1 MFARRKREPRGPAQR
16 DALRALGRFLAD
28 AGYFGSQMFMAS
40 PEILHEYYLTR
51 EGRRAAAG
59 RRRRRGF
66 PGRRAARQ
74 GLPAAAGQAAGEDQ
88 AARDDRD
95 AREDRG
101 TTVPPPPD
109 RVASRKDMAQAERWL
124 WDQLKDLTR

>member
-1 MFARRKREPRGPAQR
+1 MFAGRKRQPHGPARR

-51 EGRRAAAG
+51 EGRRAVA
-59 RRRRRGF
+59 RRGRRRGF
-66 PGRRAARQ
+66 PGRRAARE
-74 GLPAAAGQAAGEDQ
+74 GLAAEAGQGARQDQ
-88 AARDDRD
+88 D

-101 TTVPPPPD
+101 TTAPPPG
-109 RVASRKDMAQAERWL
+109 RVASRKDMKQAERWL
-124 WDQLKDLTR
+124 WDQLKDLTP